1 MLKSSAII
9 FRNFLRFLF
18 VFFIVE
24 HPRLNIFK
32 IKYDDHGHRGDEE
45 EGDKDEDNDA
55 DGKYEDAY
63 STGNISPTVSYSA
76 LAIV

>member
-1 MLKSSAII
+1 
-9 FRNFLRFLF
+9 
-18 VFFIVE
+18 
-24 HPRLNIFK
+24 LNIFK